1 MDTRKIM
8 DNRTFWKTITHF
20 ISSKAPN
27 LSRITLIENQA
38 TISDD
43 QKMADTLSKFFVN
56 AVDKLDIKEFKHLK
70 Q

>member
-8 DNRTFWKTITHF
+8 DNRTFWKTITQF

-27 LSRITLIENQA
+27 FSRITLIENEA
-38 TISDD
+38 TVSDD
-43 QKMADTLSKFFVN
+43 QKMAETHRKFFVK
-56 AVDKLDIKEFKHLK
+56 ATDKLDIKEFKHLK